1 MVRRL
6 SLSSRV
12 TSSAPCATRNS
23 ITVSALY
30 TCRHWSSRPSRRCH
44 SVFMMRY
51 MSSRLR
57 VARASSA
64 RSLPCAPH
72 GSLLVHSSVLISIS
86 VRPAIWYLACFAAAF
101 AATAARCRYS
111 IVAGSSGE
119 RSIGRRGPS
128 ARARCDRT
136 RPARGSQE
144 NNLRPSTRTRH
155 QFSDERATSDFF
167 FNGRLRSLMVVI
179 ATAAS
184 EDERPSRQLIFAPHA
199 WVVG

>member
-30 TCRHWSSRPSRRCH
+30 TFLHLSSRPSRRCH

-51 MSSRLR
+51 MSSRFR

-119 RSIGRRGPS
+119 RSIGRRGSS

-136 RPARGSQE
+136 SAARG
-144 NNLRPSTRTRH
+144 LK
-155 QFSDERATSDFF
+155 
-167 FNGRLRSLMVVI
+167 
-179 ATAAS
+179 
-184 EDERPSRQLIFAPHA
+184 
-199 WVVG
+199 